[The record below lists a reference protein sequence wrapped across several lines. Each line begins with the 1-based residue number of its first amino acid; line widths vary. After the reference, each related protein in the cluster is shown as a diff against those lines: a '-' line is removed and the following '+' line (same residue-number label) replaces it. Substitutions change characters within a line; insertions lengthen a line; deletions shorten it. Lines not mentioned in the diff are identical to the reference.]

1 MYYVS
6 DSTGQVDEFVVTIV
20 TVTDRRMVTV
30 VRGTIVTLGEKERQ
44 QTEWYVERGGVLE
57 RVLSAD
63 QLYVKRGSL
72 VISSVQVST
81 VTVVTIQGVSN
92 R

>member
-63 QLYVKRGSL
+63 KLYVKQGSL
-72 VISSVQVST
+72 VISSVQVSH
-81 VTVVTIQGVSN
+81 GGFDSGCF
-92 R
+92 